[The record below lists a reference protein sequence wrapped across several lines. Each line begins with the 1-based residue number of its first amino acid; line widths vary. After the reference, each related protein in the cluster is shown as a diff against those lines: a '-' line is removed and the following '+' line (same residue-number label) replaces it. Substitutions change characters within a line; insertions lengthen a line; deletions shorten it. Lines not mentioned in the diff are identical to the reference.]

1 MRSTIVAGF
10 CLSILMFC
18 GPSTAQQNSAAGQ
31 PPSTE
36 KLTSELRIPAILKVT
51 LSSKK
56 SKVGDPVKLEVAG
69 DVQGPNGA
77 VVIPRH
83 ARLIGRVTQVVR
95 YEKKTQPAMLS
106 FTVERAEWKDHSVAL
121 DAPVYGLDVMATDS
135 NKIEPVGPINA
146 ATLGIN
152 NPVDIVST
160 ETQEDTRVG
169 SVGAGYAHA
178 IRDQRFQT
186 WVMQLKRTPDPAT
199 RSAFVKQNGDLQV
212 PSELLLILLNG
223 MAPGH

>member
-1 MRSTIVAGF
+1 
-10 CLSILMFC
+10 
-18 GPSTAQQNSAAGQ
+18 
-31 PPSTE
+31 
-36 KLTSELRIPAILKVT
+36 
-51 LSSKK
+51 
-56 SKVGDPVKLEVAG
+56 
-69 DVQGPNGA
+69 
-77 VVIPRH
+77 
-83 ARLIGRVTQVVR
+83 
-95 YEKKTQPAMLS
+95 MLS

-121 DAPVYGLDVMATDS
+121 DAPVYGLDIMATDS

-152 NPVDIVST
+152 DPVDIVST

>member
-1 MRSTIVAGF
+1 
-10 CLSILMFC
+10 
-18 GPSTAQQNSAAGQ
+18 
-31 PPSTE
+31 
-36 KLTSELRIPAILKVT
+36 VT

-121 DAPVYGLDVMATDS
+121 DAPVYGLDIMATDS

-152 NPVDIVST
+152 DPVDIVST

-199 RSAFVKQNGDLQV
+199 RSAFVKQNGDLHV

>member
-10 CLSILMFC
+10 CLSILMFY
-18 GPSTAQQNSAAGQ
+18 GLSTAQQSPAAGQ
-31 PPSTE
+31 PASTE

-121 DAPVYGLDVMATDS
+121 DAPVYGLDIMATDS

-152 NPVDIVST
+152 DPVDIVST

-199 RSAFVKQNGDLQV
+199 RSAFVKQNGDLHV